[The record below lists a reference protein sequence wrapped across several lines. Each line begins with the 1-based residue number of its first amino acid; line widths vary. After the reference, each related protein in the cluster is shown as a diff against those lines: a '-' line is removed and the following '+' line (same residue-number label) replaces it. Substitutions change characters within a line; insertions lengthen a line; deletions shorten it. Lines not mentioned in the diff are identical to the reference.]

1 MKTPFLRPILGL
13 LIFAA
18 AGCAGAQVTQ
28 QSQAVPVTTS
38 RPAQIVVY
46 PFAVTVDDVTLNQG
60 IIASTYRNVSG
71 EDETAQ
77 QLQIAKDTAHNI
89 CVTVAATLSQ
99 KGYSAVCQDRG
110 VPVAGANVLI
120 VDGEFTDINEG
131 NKMRRM
137 VIGLGVGAS
146 TLDADVIV
154 QQHSEQGSRQLMEF
168 STHADSGKM
177 PGAGIT
183 GPAGAAAAGGVSA
196 ATIGVNVA
204 MGGVKNYTSATGF
217 LADKTSDEIVDQIT
231 EYYAQQGWSS

>member
-1 MKTPFLRPILGL
+1 MKTAALRQILGL
-13 LIFAA
+13 LALAA

-46 PFAVTVDDVTLNQG
+46 PFAVSVDDVTLNQG
-60 IIASTYRNVSG
+60 IIASTYRNISG
-71 EDETAQ
+71 EDQTAQ
-77 QLQIAKDTAHNI
+77 QLQVAKDTAHNV

-99 KGYSAVCQDRG
+99 KGYGAVCQDRG
-110 VPVAGANVLI
+110 IAVAGGNVLI
-120 VDGEFTDINEG
+120 VDGEFTDISEG
-131 NKMRRM
+131 NKLRRM

-183 GPAGAAAAGGVSA
+183 GPAGAAAGGATA
-196 ATIGVNVA
+196 AASMGVNLA

>member
-1 MKTPFLRPILGL
+1 MRTSYIRSILGL
-13 LIFAA
+13 LAFAA

-28 QSQAVPVTTS
+28 QSQAVPVTIS

-46 PFAVTVDDVTLNQG
+46 PFAVSADDVTLNQG
-60 IIASTYRNVSG
+60 IIAASYRSFSG
-71 EDETAQ
+71 EDQTAQ

-89 CVTVAATLSQ
+89 CVTVATTLSQ

-110 VPVAGANVLI
+110 VPVAGGNVLI
-120 VDGEFTDINEG
+120 VDGEFTDISEG
-131 NKMRRM
+131 NKLRRM

-146 TLDADVIV
+146 TLDADVLV

-196 ATIGVNVA
+196 ATIGVNLA
-204 MGGVKNYTSATGF
+204 MGGVKSYTSATGF

-231 EYYAQQGWSS
+231 QYYAQQGWSA

>member
-1 MKTPFLRPILGL
+1 
-13 LIFAA
+13 
-18 AGCAGAQVTQ
+18 VTQ

-77 QLQIAKDTAHNI
+77 QLQIAKDTVHNI

-99 KGYSAVCQDRG
+99 KGYSAVCQNRG

-137 VIGLGVGAS
+137 MIGLGVGAS

-154 QQHSEQGSRQLMEF
+154 QQHSEEGSRQLMEF

-183 GPAGAAAAGGVSA
+183 DLREPLRLGVCRLRPSESTWRWA
-196 ATIGVNVA
+196 V
-204 MGGVKNYTSATGF
+204 
-217 LADKTSDEIVDQIT
+217 
-231 EYYAQQGWSS
+231 